1 MKNKKQTKNTKL
13 SMKQTIKNFLK
24 TVSNLITLFN
34 NLLKKIFSNMVQN
47 CKIFYIISVQLKNRL
62 FSNNIKSPILTL
74 LSLLYLGTLL
84 ISFMW
89 IFEYNLIDMFQLIIL
104 SLFSF
109 AVSIFISDNYKF
121 SNNKFIF
128 WLQKIVYYS
137 FNFALIVLVGWML
150 YLVGVNLSILGS
162 IFLDSDVSS
171 VSSVS
176 SVSNNKTDS
185 GDNGKDWLI
194 PSILESGDELSPLQ
208 MILNY
213 EIILGISIYFHI
225 GLLILIWLHK
235 LYVSSVWNIISKL
248 FSKETITKYE
258 KIQKIMEKIGK
269 RYLIILVIINV
280 VFILFDLGIIIYANI
295 ELSNNIDDFIH
306 VHLKM
311 KNSIIMLLFVKSK
324 FIVNKNKILKM
335 KMKLKRQMILSKK
348 IIQQLSNQMINQL
361 KLNKNI
367 QITQSFSLFGFIFS
381 QLNLNVDE
389 TASSLTQISY
399 GVFLL
404 SFVAL
409 ICFLN
414 VVGFMITYVLI
425 QKGNYEI
432 KYPKLRKFINYYKKS
447 TLVYVS
453 IEALLC
459 LICLILLVYFSFL
472 YVYYGIKP

>member
-1 MKNKKQTKNTKL
+1 
-13 SMKQTIKNFLK
+13 
-24 TVSNLITLFN
+24 
-34 NLLKKIFSNMVQN
+34 
-47 CKIFYIISVQLKNRL
+47 
-62 FSNNIKSPILTL
+62 
-74 LSLLYLGTLL
+74 
-84 ISFMW
+84 
-89 IFEYNLIDMFQLIIL
+89 
-104 SLFSF
+104 
-109 AVSIFISDNYKF
+109 
-121 SNNKFIF
+121 
-128 WLQKIVYYS
+128 
-137 FNFALIVLVGWML
+137 
-150 YLVGVNLSILGS
+150 
-162 IFLDSDVSS
+162 
-171 VSSVS
+171 
-176 SVSNNKTDS
+176 
-185 GDNGKDWLI
+185 
-194 PSILESGDELSPLQ
+194 
-208 MILNY
+208 
-213 EIILGISIYFHI
+213 
-225 GLLILIWLHK
+225 
-235 LYVSSVWNIISKL
+235 
-248 FSKETITKYE
+248 
-258 KIQKIMEKIGK
+258 
-269 RYLIILVIINV
+269 
-280 VFILFDLGIIIYANI
+280 
-295 ELSNNIDDFIH
+295 
-306 VHLKM
+306 
-311 KNSIIMLLFVKSK
+311 VKSK